1 MGLINTTKN
10 IMDFL
15 KQLDKFKE
23 REKKPHIEVDEWAIR
38 QKIHVRTANSDKKAK
53 KHLVVVK
60 KCMYELYSA
69 YVRRQPSLNFYITT
83 EQNDYCYMFIVWNEL
98 TPMKQFTDIVYF
110 TVDQV
115 YSNNIAWILER
126 GSIYELYD
134 YDDEVRLSRD
144 QIETGRT
151 LKAGEILEMS
161 DEDARQV
168 LSLKDYK
175 IYLDLKEREKNLK

>member
-1 MGLINTTKN
+1 
-10 IMDFL
+10 MDFL

-23 REKKPHIEVDEWAIR
+23 RGKKPHVEIDEWAIK

-60 KCMYELYSA
+60 KCMYKLYSA
-69 YVRRQPSLNFYITT
+69 YVRKQPSLNFYITT

-151 LKAGEILEMS
+151 LKASEILEMS
-161 DEDARQV
+161 DEEARQV
-168 LSLKDYK
+168 LSLRDYK